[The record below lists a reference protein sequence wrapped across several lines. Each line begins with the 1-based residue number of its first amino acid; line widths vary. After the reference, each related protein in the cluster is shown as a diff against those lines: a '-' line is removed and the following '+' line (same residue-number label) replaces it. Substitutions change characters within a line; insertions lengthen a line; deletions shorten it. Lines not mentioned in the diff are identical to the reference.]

1 MGWLSNAIS
10 AVGSFISGVAS
21 NIGTVVSN
29 FAKSTLS
36 IMTKLP
42 IPGLGIVNAI
52 STAASIIHGVVKI
65 LGIKTEEDPEI
76 LGAKAEQSEKSLD
89 DFDNDVESYI
99 KYLKEEVQLDKERF
113 EELTPEEK
121 LGCKAIGMALETKVV
136 EEKIGSVEISPEC
149 LGTLVKIHSAGIDID
164 SNELVNIIKILKD
177 QGITKMSDVVDALE
191 GKGNSDRIKTNEA
204 LKTALG
210 ENSEEKIYELQD
222 AVRKYEEE

>member
-76 LGAKAEQSEKSLD
+76 LGAKSEQS
-89 DFDNDVESYI
+89 
-99 KYLKEEVQLDKERF
+99 
-113 EELTPEEK
+113 
-121 LGCKAIGMALETKVV
+121 
-136 EEKIGSVEISPEC
+136 
-149 LGTLVKIHSAGIDID
+149 
-164 SNELVNIIKILKD
+164 
-177 QGITKMSDVVDALE
+177 
-191 GKGNSDRIKTNEA
+191 
-204 LKTALG
+204 
-210 ENSEEKIYELQD
+210 
-222 AVRKYEEE
+222 